1 MAKWSMQ
8 EAENAVKAAFFSNL
22 HEGSVPESLRY
33 TQLRRRIT
41 EGRTISDRTLARA
54 LKILQEKSQL
64 RKVEDGG
71 YQLSPQFERKDRED
85 VIVASDRM
93 SIDAGLAL
101 GVVGSQDEGWS
112 FYGVPL
118 GKPREL
124 RPQLRQAAIRFQEE
138 VDGILREQADLIVER
153 TLGRARRRGLPSKQA
168 KGIRRILMDIFE
180 FLESLRVEHLDSF
193 SWVFVMEKIAP
204 GSFPQFI
211 QNLLEPPGGIRND
224 IQAGVPIH
232 QSMANRPNEWIPY
245 LARMFIEDEEAIKA
259 EWSTLLAEAQAG
271 AKAYET
277 LRSHL
282 TATDWKTFGRQW
294 SSILNARY
302 WLCAVIR

>member
-1 MAKWSMQ
+1 
-8 EAENAVKAAFFSNL
+8 
-22 HEGSVPESLRY
+22 
-33 TQLRRRIT
+33 
-41 EGRTISDRTLARA
+41 
-54 LKILQEKSQL
+54 
-64 RKVEDGG
+64 
-71 YQLSPQFERKDRED
+71 
-85 VIVASDRM
+85 
-93 SIDAGLAL
+93 
-101 GVVGSQDEGWS
+101 
-112 FYGVPL
+112 
-118 GKPREL
+118 
-124 RPQLRQAAIRFQEE
+124 
-138 VDGILREQADLIVER
+138 
-153 TLGRARRRGLPSKQA
+153 
-168 KGIRRILMDIFE
+168 MDIFE